1 MLLYK
6 LKEMECVL
14 EAKNHLISSQLITVR
29 SLKKALLKIDDRV
42 EQVPMYSFE
51 KLKVLLEDIISR
63 KLIEDE
69 MILLKKIIKK

>member
-14 EAKNHLISSQLITVR
+14 EAKNHLISSQLTTVR
-29 SLKKALLKIDDRV
+29 SLKKALLKIDDKAEEIPV
-42 EQVPMYSFE
+42 YSFD

-69 MILLKKIIKK
+69 IILLKKIMKK